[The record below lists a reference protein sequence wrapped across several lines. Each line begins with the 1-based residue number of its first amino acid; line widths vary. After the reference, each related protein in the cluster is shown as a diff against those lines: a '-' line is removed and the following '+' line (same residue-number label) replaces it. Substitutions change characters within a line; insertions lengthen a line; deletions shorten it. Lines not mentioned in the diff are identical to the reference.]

1 MEPSLDTPITTAPR
15 TSTAAV
21 DAAKKVAIVTGSS
34 RGIGAGIARAY
45 RQRGWAVVGNARAS
59 TPSDDVDT
67 LTVDGDIS
75 QPATTERIIAAAL
88 ERFGRIDTLIN
99 NAGLYVSKPFTEYTA
114 ADYAS
119 VVGVNV
125 TGFFT
130 LTQLA
135 IAQML
140 KGGGGHVVNITT
152 TLADYAD
159 SGVPAVLAALTK
171 GGLAAA
177 TRSLAIEYAQRGI
190 RVNAVSPGVIQT
202 SMRHAAEYAALGPLQ
217 PIGRVGQV
225 DDIVAG
231 VMFLESS
238 TFITGEIIHIDG
250 GRIAGH

>member
-1 MEPSLDTPITTAPR
+1 MNTPDR
-15 TSTAAV
+15 
-21 DAAKKVAIVTGSS
+21 KVAIVTGSS
-34 RGIGAGIARAY
+34 RGIGAALARAY
-45 RQRGWAVVGNARAS
+45 RREGWAVVGSSRSS
-59 TPSDDVDT
+59 TPSDDVDM
-67 LTVDGDIS
+67 LIVDGDIA
-75 QPATTERIIAAAL
+75 QPETTERIVGEAL

-99 NAGLYVSKPFTEYTA
+99 NAGVYISKPFTEYTA

-119 VVGVNV
+119 VVGVNL

-135 IAQML
+135 IGEML

-152 TLADYAD
+152 TLVDYAD
-159 SGVPAVLAALTK
+159 SAAPAVLAALTK

-177 TRSLAIEYAQRGI
+177 TRSLAIEYALRGI

-202 SMRHAAEYAALGPLQ
+202 STHDPEDYVALGARQ

-231 VMFLESS
+231 VLFLESS
-238 TFITGEIIHIDG
+238 TFITGETIHIDG